1 MRTDIDS
8 RKLIVILFVR
18 VRRTTSLELL
28 DLGGDVGLALGM
40 GEFLSLVFE
49 GLGFPVF

>member
-1 MRTDIDS
+1 MRTDIDN
-8 RKLIVILFVR
+8 RELILILFVR

-28 DLGGDVGLALGM
+28 DLGGNIGLALGM
-40 GEFLSLVFE
+40 GELLSLVFE